1 MIQKLSE
8 EDFEYVLVWKFKGE
22 TTQLPSP
29 PPPTYQEKGPCFKDY
44 CLHLDI
50 FSNENPWS
58 VISYYI
64 LIIFLFSEKKSQSI

>member
-29 PPPTYQEKGPCFKDY
+29 PPPPIKKKG
-44 CLHLDI
+44 LALRI
-50 FSNENPWS
+50 IASILTFS
-58 VISYYI
+58 
-64 LIIFLFSEKKSQSI
+64 LTKTLGL